1 MLMQMYM
8 SNTARGQ
15 TSNKVI
21 KICRL
26 AVQSKYSS
34 WELPYTI
41 FSFPFF
47 LLPPS
52 VRMVQNDQI
61 KITAVKLLLF

>member
-8 SNTARGQ
+8 SNIARGQ

-34 WELPYTI
+34 W
-41 FSFPFF
+41 
-47 LLPPS
+47 
-52 VRMVQNDQI
+52 
-61 KITAVKLLLF
+61 